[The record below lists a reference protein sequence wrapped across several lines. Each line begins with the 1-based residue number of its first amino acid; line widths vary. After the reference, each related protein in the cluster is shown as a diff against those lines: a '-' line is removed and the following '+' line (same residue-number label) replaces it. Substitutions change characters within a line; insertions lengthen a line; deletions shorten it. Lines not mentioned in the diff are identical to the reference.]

1 MKSQVLIRWI
11 NKPHTQLDFLLRSWG
26 WMDLPHNLL
35 RVQQEPG
42 DQNTKAAMKLLGLII
57 GNCWMN
63 QRHVSWPKQL
73 RYRNMWYPT
82 LSNYLIC
89 EWNSRLCMNG
99 NNLIWHLFMSWPS
112 FFNLLGGFKHVLM
125 FLTLVGICWDDARWA
140 AYLSDGLKPPTRWP
154 VVFILSGFSE
164 WWIVWSTRAQA
175 PKFKQTRVDYD
186 CLPTSIC
193 MNVCI

>member
-1 MKSQVLIRWI
+1 MFHDQSS
-11 NKPHTQLDFLLRSWG
+11 LDTGICGIQHYPTIQYVNGIQGYL
-26 WMDLPHNLL
+26 WMATISFAIYSCLDLP
-35 RVQQEPG
+35 
-42 DQNTKAAMKLLGLII
+42 
-57 GNCWMN
+57 
-63 QRHVSWPKQL
+63 
-73 RYRNMWYPT
+73 
-82 LSNYLIC
+82 
-89 EWNSRLCMNG
+89 
-99 NNLIWHLFMSWPS
+99 

-140 AYLSDGLKPPTRWP
+140 AYFSDGLKPPTRWP

-193 MNVCI
+193 MYAYKTYSLVKFMPGQLFKKLGILQFMWDPYIYNLTYACMYIYINWLELALYR